1 MLVEKVRN
9 EMVAALKEG
18 NKERKGILSL
28 LVSALDK
35 AAKEKREALT
45 ETEENQVVLKMC
57 KQLQETINT
66 CPANREDIRKKAEF
80 ELSVTSE
87 FAPKM
92 MSESEICDEVQAV
105 LDELGFETYEDKNKG
120 QVMKVLMPR
129 VKGKADGKLVNLV
142 LAKWNK

>member
-9 EMVAALKEG
+9 EMVAALKAGE
-18 NKERKGILSL
+18 KERKGILSM

-35 AAKEKREALT
+35 AAKEKREPLT
-45 ETEENQVVLKMC
+45 EAEENQVVLKMC
-57 KQLQETINT
+57 KQLQETVDT
-66 CPANREDIRKKAEF
+66 CPASREDVRAKAEF
-80 ELSVTSE
+80 ELSVVSE

-92 MSESEICDEVQAV
+92 MTEDEICDEVQAV
-105 LDELGFETYEDKNKG
+105 LDELGLETYDDKHKG
-120 QVMKVLMPR
+120 QVMKILMPR